1 MAAGLTGLATSL
13 SLLLAIG
20 AQNAFVLRQ
29 GLLQTHVLWVC
40 LFCSVSDAILIA
52 AGIGGFGAV
61 TAAAPWLPVALGL
74 GGAAFLFAYGAGRFL
89 SAWRGGQALAAAGA
103 GGTLSATLGT
113 AAAMTWLNPHVW
125 LDTLGLIGAV
135 STQYE
140 VPAERRTFALGAIA
154 ASFAFFFTLGY
165 GARFLAPLMAS
176 PRAWRR
182 LDLGIGV
189 LMWGIAA
196 TLAAK
201 LWRGA

>member
-13 SLLLAIG
+13 SLILAIG

-29 GLLQTHVLWVC
+29 GLLRTHVLWVC
-40 LFCSVSDAILIA
+40 LFCAVSDAVLIA
-52 AGIGGFGAV
+52 AGIGGFGVV

-74 GGAAFLFAYGAGRFL
+74 GGAAFLWAYGAGRFL
-89 SAWRGGQALAAAGA
+89 SAWRGGHALAAAGA
-103 GGTLSATLGT
+103 GGTLWATLGT

-135 STQYE
+135 SMQYE
-140 VPAERRTFALGAIA
+140 SSADRRAFALGAIA
-154 ASFAFFFTLGY
+154 ASFAFFFALGY

-182 LDLGIGV
+182 LDLGIGL

-196 TLAAK
+196 TLVAK